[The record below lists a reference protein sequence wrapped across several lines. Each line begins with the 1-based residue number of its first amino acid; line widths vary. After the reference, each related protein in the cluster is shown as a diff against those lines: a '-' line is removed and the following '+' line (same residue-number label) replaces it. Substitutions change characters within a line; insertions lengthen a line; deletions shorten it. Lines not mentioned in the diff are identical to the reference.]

1 MIAIMGERSI
11 MPVFGM
17 TRRNGLMI
25 GSVTRWSICTSV
37 LDWSTGNQLSNDRA
51 MIAHVRMFSQVK
63 VSWATYGLMVLP
75 RETRGYRPSGYQTG
89 EKAEEGHWS
98 AAIRT
103 TSSMT

>member
-37 LDWSTGNQLSNDRA
+37 LDWLTGNQLSSERA

-63 VSWATYGLMVLP
+63 VSWATYGFMVMP
-75 RETRGYRPSGYQTG
+75 RGTRGFRLSGYQNG

-98 AAIRT
+98 AAIRP